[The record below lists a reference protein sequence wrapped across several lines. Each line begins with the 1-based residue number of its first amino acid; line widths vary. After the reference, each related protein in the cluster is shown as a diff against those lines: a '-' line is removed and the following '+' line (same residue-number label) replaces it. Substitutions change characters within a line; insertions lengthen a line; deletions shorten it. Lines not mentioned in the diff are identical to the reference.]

1 MTKNRNAQNNIG
13 MIKRKVKKQTI
24 KKSVESSSKFVVGI
38 DEVGRGP
45 VAGPVTVCAVL
56 MTQDAYKDFQEGDI
70 CEKLRDSKKLSEKK
84 REEWFE
90 RIQEWQK
97 DGMLDFAFF
106 NLSAGGVD
114 KFGIVSAIQKCLN
127 KCLEKLDTP
136 IDARIMLDGG
146 LQAPDKFTDQE
157 AFIKGDANHPIIA
170 LASIVAKVNR
180 DNYMKEKASEYP
192 EYGLEAHK
200 GYGTKKH
207 MEAIEKYGLSN
218 FHRKSFLKRF
228 I

>member
-1 MTKNRNAQNNIG
+1 MAKNRNLENNTG
-13 MIKRKVKKQTI
+13 MIEEKVKKQLI
-24 KKSVESSSKFVVGI
+24 ESGSKLIVGI

-56 MTQDAYKDFQEGDI
+56 IKQGAYKDFQESVI
-70 CEKLRDSKKLSEKK
+70 CEKLRDSKKLSEKR

-90 RIQEWQK
+90 RIKEWQK
-97 DGMLDFAFF
+97 EGMLDFAFF
-106 NLSAGGVD
+106 NLGAGAID

-127 KCLEKLDTP
+127 KCLEKLEAPTDS
-136 IDARIMLDGG
+136 IILLDGG
-146 LQAPDKFTDQE
+146 LSAPDKFLNQE
-157 AFIKGDANHPIIA
+157 SFIKGDANHPIIA

-180 DNYMKEKASEYP
+180 DNYMKEKANEYP
-192 EYGLEAHK
+192 EYGLETHK

-218 FHRKSFLKRF
+218 FHRKSFLRRF

>member
-1 MTKNRNAQNNIG
+1 MTKNRNPQNNTKIIQG
-13 MIKRKVKKQTI
+13 KVKKKSKDSKI
-24 KKSVESSSKFVVGI
+24 KLVIGI

-45 VAGPVTVCAVL
+45 VAGPVTICAVL
-56 MTQDAYKDFQEGDI
+56 MAQTAYQDFQKSEI

-90 RIQEWQK
+90 RIKEYQK
-97 DGMLDFAFF
+97 EGMLDFAYF
-106 NLSAGGVD
+106 NLSAEGID

-136 IDARIMLDGG
+136 IDAKIMLDGG
-146 LQAPDKFTDQE
+146 LQAPDKFTNQE

-180 DNYMKEKASEYP
+180 DNYMKVKVSEYP
-192 EYGLEAHK
+192 EYGLETHK

-207 MEAIEKYGLSN
+207 MQAIEKYGLSN
-218 FHRKSFLKRF
+218 FHRKSFLKKF

>member
-1 MTKNRNAQNNIG
+1 MTKNRNPQKIEHKNN
-13 MIKRKVKKQTI
+13 KNV
-24 KKSVESSSKFVVGI
+24 SANFVIGI

-56 MTQDAYKDFQEGDI
+56 MTKNAYKDFKESKI
-70 CEKLRDSKKLSEKK
+70 CEKLRDSKKLSEKR
-84 REEWFE
+84 REEWFD

-97 DGMLDFAFF
+97 EGMLDFAFF
-106 NLSAGGVD
+106 NLGAEGID

-136 IDARIMLDGG
+136 LDAKIMLDGG
-146 LQAPDKFTDQE
+146 LQAPDKFIDQE

-192 EYGLEAHK
+192 EYGLETHK

-218 FHRKSFLKRF
+218 LHRKSFLRRF

>member
-1 MTKNRNAQNNIG
+1 MTKNRNPQNNTENNIE
-13 MIKRKVKKQTI
+13 KVKK
-24 KKSVESSSKFVVGI
+24 ESSQTNTKFVVGI

-56 MTQDAYKDFQEGDI
+56 ITQDAYKDFQKSEI
-70 CEKLRDSKKLSEKK
+70 CEKLRDSKKLSEKR

-90 RIQEWQK
+90 RIKEWQK
-97 DGMLDFAFF
+97 EGMLDFAYF
-106 NLSAGGVD
+106 NLGAGAID

-127 KCLEKLDTP
+127 KCLEKLDTT
-136 IDARIMLDGG
+136 IDTRIMLDGG
-146 LQAPDKFTDQE
+146 LQAPDKFTNQE

-180 DNYMKEKASEYP
+180 DNYMKEKASEYS
-192 EYGLEAHK
+192 EYGLETHK

-207 MEAIEKYGLSN
+207 MEAIEKHGLSN
-218 FHRKSFLKRF
+218 FHRKSFLKKF